1 MRSIYSELDL
11 VVAEALRL
19 GVLDG
24 LGSSALAAA
33 LSFLVYEARRPDD
46 VVSARVPGGDAGR
59 AIDELERL
67 WRDLAAVERDHR
79 LDFLRRP
86 DAGLAWAAYRW
97 TEGDDLSEVLDE
109 GDLTAGDFVRWMK
122 MLVDLTGQV
131 ADAAGPGALR
141 ETARDVVRR
150 VRRGVVAA
158 APLED

>member
-1 MRSIYSELDL
+1 
-11 VVAEALRL
+11 
-19 GVLDG
+19 
-24 LGSSALAAA
+24 
-33 LSFLVYEARRPDD
+33 
-46 VVSARVPGGDAGR
+46 
-59 AIDELERL
+59 
-67 WRDLAAVERDHR
+67 VERDHR

-97 TEGDDLSEVLDE
+97 AEGDDLSAVLDE

-122 MLVDLTGQV
+122 QLIDLSGQV
-131 ADAAGPGALR
+131 ADAAGGGALR

>member
-1 MRSIYSELDL
+1 
-11 VVAEALRL
+11 
-19 GVLDG
+19 
-24 LGSSALAAA
+24 
-33 LSFLVYEARRPDD
+33 
-46 VVSARVPGGDAGR
+46 
-59 AIDELERL
+59 
-67 WRDLAAVERDHR
+67 VERDHR

-97 TEGDDLSEVLDE
+97 AEGDDLSEVLDA

-122 MLVDLTGQV
+122 QLVDLSGQV

-141 ETARDVVRR
+141 GTARDVVRR